1 MAEVVCKEVE
11 KEIDI
16 EHMIEEAWTGLN
28 VRLFGGMG
36 TPQKPYHIVIL
47 DHAFADNEVITA
59 RKGKVEQCMNNTFFL
74 RNIAETLVKNG
85 LRNFSL
91 YGVAEY
97 TNYGFKEN

>member
-1 MAEVVCKEVE
+1 MTVE
-11 KEIDI
+11 KEEDIIQIIDQT
-16 EHMIEEAWTGLN
+16 WKGLN
-28 VRLFGGMG
+28 VRLFGGNG
-36 TPQKPYHIVIL
+36 TTQHPYHIVIL

-59 RKGKVEQCMNNTFFL
+59 RKGKVEQCMNNTFLL
-74 RNIAETLVKNG
+74 RKIAETLVKNG